1 MSAYSIAPFIL
12 RRPWLHKMVMPIAN
26 WYADAAGYRKLGLKY
41 DDLIEEE
48 REAVQIALKRLTPKE
63 AYDRVFRIRRSTQLS
78 YQHKLLPREQWTKP
92 QEDLP
97 YLRPLVEEVEAELAE
112 KDAFD
117 ALHVSKKR

>member
-1 MSAYSIAPFIL
+1 MSAYSLAPFIL

-41 DDLIEEE
+41 DDLLEEE

-78 YQHKLLPREQWTKP
+78 YQHKLLPRNQWTKP
-92 QEDLP
+92 EEDLP
-97 YLRPLVEEVEAELAE
+97 YLRPLVEQVEAELAE

-117 ALHVSKKR
+117 AMHVSKKR